1 MVVTPGGVIDSS
13 YFSCPST
20 HYFHSE
26 TTGITGSDFYQLK
39 AASPDGTAATL
50 SASIASEQVA
60 RVRPSPND
68 GKFVIPLTDTDQIRA
83 STWDV
88 TYRLRRDK
96 ADFGFVWFENAQDIS
111 VTTGGSW
118 QDIDL
123 TAYVPVG
130 ATGAVVEV
138 VNTGVEEGMG
148 GVLRGKEDSRDYMS
162 NPYYG
167 AVLVEVDHH
176 RWQMVK
182 IDSNR
187 LIQGHITSPIIDFK
201 LIGYTIGADPSF
213 FASRTDVTIGTTG
226 SWAAIDLSSQ
236 VDSDADGAI
245 LFITG
250 DARQY
255 GIREVGSSYSNTSLR
270 TPARGNT
277 MYLVGL
283 DGTKGLSRNN

>member
-130 ATGAVVEV
+130 ATGAVV
-138 VNTGVEEGMG
+138 
-148 GVLRGKEDSRDYMS
+148 K
-162 NPYYG
+162 
-167 AVLVEVDHH
+167 
-176 RWQMVK
+176 W
-182 IDSNR
+182 
-187 LIQGHITSPIIDFK
+187 LI
-201 LIGYTIGADPSF
+201 L
-213 FASRTDVTIGTTG
+213 
-226 SWAAIDLSSQ
+226 
-236 VDSDADGAI
+236 
-245 LFITG
+245 
-250 DARQY
+250 
-255 GIREVGSSYSNTSLR
+255 E
-270 TPARGNT
+270 
-277 MYLVGL
+277 
-283 DGTKGLSRNN
+283 

>member
-1 MVVTPGGVIDSS
+1 
-13 YFSCPST
+13 
-20 HYFHSE
+20 
-26 TTGITGSDFYQLK
+26 
-39 AASPDGTAATL
+39 
-50 SASIASEQVA
+50 
-60 RVRPSPND
+60 
-68 GKFVIPLTDTDQIRA
+68 
-83 STWDV
+83 
-88 TYRLRRDK
+88 
-96 ADFGFVWFENAQDIS
+96 
-111 VTTGGSW
+111 
-118 QDIDL
+118 
-123 TAYVPVG
+123 
-130 ATGAVVEV
+130 
-138 VNTGVEEGMG
+138 MG

-245 LFITG
+245 LFHNRRCSPIWYPRG
-250 DARQY
+250 GQQLLQHQFANSGQGQHHVPG
-255 GIREVGSSYSNTSLR
+255 GIGRH
-270 TPARGNT
+270 
-277 MYLVGL
+277 
-283 DGTKGLSRNN
+283 